1 MTRLQRLVKVVQEE
15 QAVVRA
21 GGTKA
26 DTEELCR
33 HQDRLLTYI
42 ARNNKTAP
50 SPLTDVGVGT
60 REASQRTLNYHV
72 QSIQFAYCLG

>member
-1 MTRLQRLVKVVQEE
+1 MTRMQRLVKVVQEE
-15 QAVVRA
+15 QAVVWA

-33 HQDRLLTYI
+33 HQDRLLTYC

-50 SPLTDVGVGT
+50 YELFTIPES
-60 REASQRTLNYHV
+60 AK
-72 QSIQFAYCLG
+72 